1 MTKNHYEIIICGAG
15 MIGLTFALLM
25 AEKKIKVC
33 IIDKNNKKLL
43 FAQQDSRT
51 TAISQGSHR
60 IFRKLGIWEKL
71 KNEFQPINQ
80 IFVSE
85 GLGSLD
91 LNFDYKNLK
100 EGPLGFIVDNKL
112 IKKTLLNEV
121 SKSKYISF
129 KYDTEIIDIN
139 NEDIDNSFIETKNL
153 NLYFKMLVA
162 ADGRFSRTRYHANI
176 KYYYHD
182 YQQTAFV
189 FNISHSKKH
198 HGVALERFFPT
209 GPLAILPVHNSKIN
223 QSSIVWTIDTIL
235 ANDEVFK
242 ENFKEEFKKKYDNFF
257 GKLISLSEVKK
268 YPLNVFSCY
277 DIFKK
282 NIVLIGDACQAIHPI
297 AGQGFNLGLRDAFIL
312 AETLSKSKELGLE
325 PFNLNLMKSYENMR
339 KLDKTLL
346 VNATHNL
353 NGLFSGSGK
362 FKSLFRKTGLRIFS
376 QSSFLKNQSMLFA
389 MGLRN
394 LEA

>member
-1 MTKNHYEIIICGAG
+1 MTKNHHEIIICGAG

-33 IIDKNNKKLL
+33 IIDKNDKELL
-43 FAQQDSRT
+43 FAQHDNRT
-51 TAISQGSHR
+51 TAISQGSYR
-60 IFRKLGIWEKL
+60 IFEKLGVWKKL
-71 KNEFQPINQ
+71 KNEFQPINK
-80 IFVSE
+80 IYVSE
-85 GLGSLD
+85 GLGSHD
-91 LNFDYKNLK
+91 INFDCKSLK

-112 IKKTLLNEV
+112 IKRTLLNEV

-129 KYDTEIIDIN
+129 KYCTEIFNIN
-139 NEDIDNSFIETKNL
+139 NENIDNSFIETKNL
-153 NLYFKMLVA
+153 KLYFKMLVA
-162 ADGRFSRTRYHANI
+162 ADGRFSKTRYHANI
-176 KYYYHD
+176 KYYTHD

-198 HGVALERFFPT
+198 HGIALERFFST
-209 GPLAILPVHNSKIN
+209 GPLAILPVNNSKIN
-223 QSSIVWTIDTIL
+223 QSSVVWTVDSEV
-235 ANDEVFK
+235 ANNNAFK
-242 ENFKEEFKKKYDNFF
+242 KNFRKEFEKKYDNFF
-257 GKLISLSEVKK
+257 GELLSLSQVKE
-268 YPLNVFSCY
+268 YPLNVFFCY

-282 NIVLIGDACQAIHPI
+282 NIVLVGDACQAIHPI
-297 AGQGFNLGLRDAFIL
+297 AGQGFNLGLRDVFVL
-312 AETLSKSKELGLE
+312 AKTLEQSKELGLE

-339 KLDKTLL
+339 KIDKTLL

-376 QSSFLKNQSMLFA
+376 QSTFLKNQSMLFA
-389 MGLRN
+389 MGLKN

>member
-1 MTKNHYEIIICGAG
+1 MSKNHHEVIICGAG

-33 IIDKNNKKLL
+33 VVDKNDKRLL
-43 FAQQDSRT
+43 FAQQDNRT

-60 IFRKLGIWEKL
+60 IFRKLGIWKKL
-71 KNEFQPINQ
+71 KNAFQPINQ

-85 GLGSLD
+85 GLGSHD
-91 LNFDYKNLK
+91 LNFDYKNLG

-129 KYDTEIIDIN
+129 KYDTEIININ

-153 NLYFKMLVA
+153 NLYFKTLVA

-209 GPLAILPVHNSKIN
+209 GPLAILPVNNSKIN
-223 QSSIVWTIDTIL
+223 QSSIVWTVDTIV
-235 ANDEVFK
+235 ATDKKFK
-242 ENFKEEFKKKYDNFF
+242 ENFKDEFEKKYDNFF

-282 NIVLIGDACQAIHPI
+282 NIILIGDACQAIHPI

-312 AETLSKSKELGLE
+312 AETLEKSKELGLE
-325 PFNLNLMKSYENMR
+325 PFNLNLMKSYEDKR
-339 KLDKTLL
+339 KMDKTLL

-353 NGLFSGSGK
+353 NSLFSGSGK
-362 FKSLFRKTGLRIFS
+362 FKSLFRKTGLKIFS
-376 QSSFLKNQSMLFA
+376 QSNFLKNQSMLFA

>member
-1 MTKNHYEIIICGAG
+1 MKKNHHEVIICGAG

-33 IIDKNNKKLL
+33 IIDKNDKELL
-43 FAQQDSRT
+43 SAQQDNRT
-51 TAISQGSHR
+51 TAISQGSYR
-60 IFRKLGIWEKL
+60 IFRKLGIWTKL
-71 KNEFQPINQ
+71 KNEIQPINQ

-85 GLGSLD
+85 GLGSHD
-91 LNFDYKNLK
+91 ISFDYKNLK

-112 IKKTLLNEV
+112 IKKILLNEV

-129 KYDTEIIDIN
+129 KYGTEIININ
-139 NEDIDNSFIETKNL
+139 NEDIDNSFIETKNS

-162 ADGRFSRTRYHANI
+162 ADGRFSRTRFHANI

-209 GPLAILPVHNSKIN
+209 GPLAILPVNISKIN
-223 QSSIVWTIDTIL
+223 QSSIVWTVDTVMATDKTFIQ
-235 ANDEVFK
+235 
-242 ENFKEEFKKKYDNFF
+242 NFKEEFEKKYDNFF
-257 GKLISLSEVKK
+257 GKLISLSKVKE

-282 NIVLIGDACQAIHPI
+282 NIILIGDACQAIHPI

-312 AETLSKSKELGLE
+312 AKTLGKSKELGLE
-325 PFNLNLMKSYENMR
+325 PFDLNLMKSYENMR
-339 KLDKTLL
+339 KIDKTLL

-353 NGLFSGSGK
+353 NRLFSGSGK
-362 FKSLFRKTGLRIFS
+362 FKSLLRKTGLRIFS
-376 QSSFLKNQSMLFA
+376 QSNFLKNQSMLFA

>member
-1 MTKNHYEIIICGAG
+1 MKKNHHEVIICGAG

-33 IIDKNNKKLL
+33 IIDKNDKGLL
-43 FAQQDSRT
+43 SAQQDNRT
-51 TAISQGSHR
+51 TAISQGSYR
-60 IFRKLGIWEKL
+60 IFRKLGIWKKL

-85 GLGSLD
+85 GLGSHD
-91 LNFDYKNLK
+91 ISFDYKNLK

-129 KYDTEIIDIN
+129 KYDTEIININ
-139 NEDIDNSFIETKNL
+139 NEDIDNSFIETKNF

-162 ADGRFSRTRYHANI
+162 ADGRFSRTRFHANI

-209 GPLAILPVHNSKIN
+209 GPLAILPVNNSKIN
-223 QSSIVWTIDTIL
+223 QSSIVWTVDTVMATDKTFIQ
-235 ANDEVFK
+235 
-242 ENFKEEFKKKYDNFF
+242 NFREEFEKKYDNFF
-257 GKLISLSEVKK
+257 GKLISLSKVKE

-282 NIVLIGDACQAIHPI
+282 NIILIGDACQAIHPI

-312 AETLSKSKELGLE
+312 AKTLGKSKELGLE
-325 PFNLNLMKSYENMR
+325 PFDLNLMKSYENMR
-339 KLDKTLL
+339 KIDKTLL

-353 NGLFSGSGK
+353 NRLFSGSGK

-376 QSSFLKNQSMLFA
+376 QSNFLKNQSMLFA

>member
-1 MTKNHYEIIICGAG
+1 MTKNHHEVVICGAG

-33 IIDKNNKKLL
+33 IIDKSDKKLL
-43 FAQQDSRT
+43 FAQRDNRT
-51 TAISQGSHR
+51 TAISQGSYR
-60 IFRKLGIWEKL
+60 IFRKLGIWNKL

-80 IFVSE
+80 ILVSE
-85 GLGSLD
+85 GLGSYD
-91 LNFDYKNLK
+91 INFDCKKLK

-129 KYDTEIIDIN
+129 KYGTEIYNVN
-139 NEDIDNSFIETKNL
+139 NEDIDNSFIETKHF

-162 ADGRFSRTRYHANI
+162 ADGRFSKTRFHANI

-182 YQQTAFV
+182 YKQTAFV

-209 GPLAILPVHNSKIN
+209 GPLAILPVNNSKIN
-223 QSSIVWTIDTIL
+223 QSSIVWTVDSDVAKNKT
-235 ANDEVFK
+235 FK
-242 ENFKEEFKKKYDNFF
+242 ENFREEFEKKYDNFF

-277 DIFKK
+277 DIFKR
-282 NIVLIGDACQAIHPI
+282 NIILIGDACQAIHPI

-312 AETLSKSKELGLE
+312 AETLWKSKELGLE
-325 PFNLNLMKSYENMR
+325 PFDSNLMKSYANMR
-339 KLDKTLL
+339 RIDKTLL

-353 NGLFSGSGK
+353 NGLFAGSGK
-362 FKSLFRKTGLRIFS
+362 FKSLFRKTGLRLFS
-376 QSSFLKNQSMLFA
+376 QSNFLKKQSMLFA
-389 MGLRN
+389 MGLKS
-394 LEA
+394 LEV

>member
-1 MTKNHYEIIICGAG
+1 MTKNNHEVIICGAG

-33 IIDKNNKKLL
+33 IIDKNDKRLL
-43 FAQQDSRT
+43 FAHQDNRT
-51 TAISQGSHR
+51 TAISQGSYR
-60 IFRKLGIWEKL
+60 IYRKLGIWTKL
-71 KNEFQPINQ
+71 KNAFQPINQ
-80 IFVSE
+80 ILVSE
-85 GLGSLD
+85 GLGSHD
-91 LNFDYKNLK
+91 INFDYNNLR

-121 SKSKYISF
+121 LKSKYISF
-129 KYDTEIIDIN
+129 KYGTEIVNIN
-139 NEDIDNSFIETKNL
+139 NEDIDNSYIETKNF
-153 NLYFKMLVA
+153 NLYFKLLVA

-209 GPLAILPVHNSKIN
+209 GPLAILPVNNSKVN
-223 QSSIVWTIDTIL
+223 QSSIVWTVDTVV
-235 ANDEVFK
+235 ATERAFK
-242 ENFKEEFKKKYDNFF
+242 DNFKEEFEKKYDNFF

-277 DIFKK
+277 DFFKK

-312 AETLSKSKELGLE
+312 AKTLGKSKELGLE

-339 KLDKTLL
+339 KMDKTLL

-376 QSSFLKNQSMLFA
+376 QSNFLKNQSMLFA

>member
-1 MTKNHYEIIICGAG
+1 MTKNYHEVIVCGAG

-33 IIDKNNKKLL
+33 IVDKSDKRLL
-43 FAQQDSRT
+43 FAQQDNRT
-51 TAISQGSHR
+51 TAISQGSYR
-60 IFRKLGIWEKL
+60 ILRKLGIWKKL

-85 GLGSLD
+85 GLGSHD
-91 LNFDYKNLK
+91 INFDYKNLG

-112 IKKTLLNEV
+112 IKTILLNEV
-121 SKSKYISF
+121 LKSKYVSF
-129 KYDTEIIDIN
+129 KYGTEIININ
-139 NEDIDNSFIETKNL
+139 NEDIDNSFIETKNFD
-153 NLYFKMLVA
+153 LYFKLLVA

-182 YQQTAFV
+182 YKQTAFV

-198 HGVALERFFPT
+198 HGAALERFFPT
-209 GPLAILPVHNSKIN
+209 GPLAILPANNSKIH
-223 QSSIVWTIDTIL
+223 QSSIVWTVDT
-235 ANDEVFK
+235 AVATHKAFK
-242 ENFKEEFKKKYDNFF
+242 DNFKEEFEKKYDNFF
-257 GKLISLSEVKK
+257 GKLISISEVKK

-282 NIVLIGDACQAIHPI
+282 NIILIGDACQAIHPI
-297 AGQGFNLGLRDAFIL
+297 AGQGFNLGLRDAFAL
-312 AETLSKSKELGLE
+312 SKTLEKSKELGLE
-325 PFNLNLMKSYENMR
+325 PFNLSLMKSYESMR
-339 KLDKTLL
+339 SMDKTLL

-353 NGLFSGSGK
+353 NSLFSGSGK
-362 FKSLFRKTGLRIFS
+362 FKSLFRKTGLKLFS
-376 QSSFLKNQSMLFA
+376 KSNFLKNQSMLFA

>member
-1 MTKNHYEIIICGAG
+1 MTKNYHEVIVCGAG

-33 IIDKNNKKLL
+33 IVDKNDKRLL
-43 FAQQDSRT
+43 FAQQDNRT
-51 TAISQGSHR
+51 TAISQGSYR
-60 IFRKLGIWEKL
+60 ILRKLGIWKKL

-85 GLGSLD
+85 GLGSHD
-91 LNFDYKNLK
+91 INFDCKNLG

-112 IKKTLLNEV
+112 IKTILLNEV
-121 SKSKYISF
+121 SKSKYVSF
-129 KYDTEIIDIN
+129 KYGTEIININ
-139 NEDIDNSFIETKNL
+139 NEEIDNSFIETKNFD
-153 NLYFKMLVA
+153 LYFKVLVA

-182 YQQTAFV
+182 YKQTAFV

-209 GPLAILPVHNSKIN
+209 GPLAILPANNSKIN
-223 QSSIVWTIDTIL
+223 QSSIVWTVDTTV
-235 ANDEVFK
+235 ATDKAFK
-242 ENFKEEFKKKYDNFF
+242 DNFKEEFEKKYDNFF
-257 GKLISLSEVKK
+257 GKLISISEVKK

-312 AETLSKSKELGLE
+312 AKTLEKSKELGLE

-339 KLDKTLL
+339 KIDKTLL

-353 NGLFSGSGK
+353 NRLFSGSGK

-376 QSSFLKNQSMLFA
+376 QSNFLKNQSMLFA

>member
-1 MTKNHYEIIICGAG
+1 MTKNHHEIIICGAG

-25 AEKKIKVC
+25 AERKIKVC
-33 IIDKNNKKLL
+33 IIDKNDKRSL
-43 FAQQDSRT
+43 FAQQDNRT
-51 TAISQGSHR
+51 TAISQGSYR
-60 IFRKLGIWEKL
+60 IFRKLGIWKKL
-71 KNEFQPINQ
+71 KNAFQPINQ

-85 GLGSLD
+85 GLGSHD
-91 LNFDYKNLK
+91 INFDYKNLG

-129 KYDTEIIDIN
+129 KYGTEIININ
-139 NEDIDNSFIETKNL
+139 NDDIDNSYLETKNL

-198 HGVALERFFPT
+198 YGVALERFFPT
-209 GPLAILPVHNSKIN
+209 GPLAVLPVNNTKIN
-223 QSSIVWTIDTIL
+223 QSSIVWTVDTKV
-235 ANDEVFK
+235 ADDEKFK
-242 ENFKEEFKKKYDNFF
+242 ENFKEEFKKKYDSFF

-312 AETLSKSKELGLE
+312 AKTLEKSKELGLE

-339 KLDKTLL
+339 KMDKTLL

-376 QSSFLKNQSMLFA
+376 QSNFLKNQSMLFA

>member
-1 MTKNHYEIIICGAG
+1 MTKNHHEIIISGAG

-33 IIDKNNKKLL
+33 IIDKNDKKLL
-43 FAQQDSRT
+43 FAQQDNRT

-60 IFRKLGIWEKL
+60 IYRKLGIWEKL

-80 IFVSE
+80 ICVSE
-85 GLGSLD
+85 GLGFHD

-129 KYDTEIIDIN
+129 KYDSEIIDIN
-139 NEDIDNSFIETKNL
+139 NEDIDNSFIETKNF

-162 ADGRFSRTRYHANI
+162 ADGRFSRTRFHANI

-223 QSSIVWTIDTIL
+223 QSSIVWTIDNKV

-257 GKLISLSEVKK
+257 GKLICLSEVKK

-325 PFNLNLMKSYENMR
+325 PFNLNLMNSYENKR
-339 KLDKTLL
+339 KIDKTLL

-362 FKSLFRKTGLRIFS
+362 FKSLLRKTGLRIFS
-376 QSSFLKNQSMLFA
+376 QSNFLKNQSMLFA

>member
-1 MTKNHYEIIICGAG
+1 MTKNHHEIIICGAG

-33 IIDKNNKKLL
+33 IIDKNDKELL
-43 FAQQDSRT
+43 FAQHDNRT
-51 TAISQGSHR
+51 TAISQGSYR
-60 IFRKLGIWEKL
+60 IFEKLGVWKKL
-71 KNEFQPINQ
+71 KNQFQPINK
-80 IFVSE
+80 IYVSE
-85 GLGSLD
+85 GLGSHD
-91 LNFDYKNLK
+91 INFDCKSLR

-112 IKKTLLNEV
+112 IKRTLLNEV

-129 KYDTEIIDIN
+129 KYCTEIFNIN
-139 NEDIDNSFIETKNL
+139 NENIDNSFIETKNL
-153 NLYFKMLVA
+153 KLYFKMLVA
-162 ADGRFSRTRYHANI
+162 ADGRFSKTRYHANI
-176 KYYYHD
+176 KYYTHD

-198 HGVALERFFPT
+198 HGIALERFFST
-209 GPLAILPVHNSKIN
+209 GPLAILPVNNSKIN
-223 QSSIVWTIDTIL
+223 QSSVVWTVDSEV
-235 ANDEVFK
+235 ANNNAFK
-242 ENFKEEFKKKYDNFF
+242 KNFRKEFEKKYDNFF
-257 GKLISLSEVKK
+257 GELLSLSQVKE
-268 YPLNVFSCY
+268 YPLNVFFCY

-282 NIVLIGDACQAIHPI
+282 NIVLVGDACQAIHPI
-297 AGQGFNLGLRDAFIL
+297 AGQGFNLGLRDVFVL
-312 AETLSKSKELGLE
+312 AKTLEQSKELGLE

-339 KLDKTLL
+339 KIDKTLL

-376 QSSFLKNQSMLFA
+376 QSTFLKNQSMLFA
-389 MGLRN
+389 MGLKN

>member
-1 MTKNHYEIIICGAG
+1 MTKNHHEIIICGAG

-33 IIDKNNKKLL
+33 IIDKNDKKLL

-60 IFRKLGIWEKL
+60 IYRKLGIWEKL

-85 GLGSLD
+85 GLGSHD

-112 IKKTLLNEV
+112 IKRTLLNEV
-121 SKSKYISF
+121 LKSKYISF

-209 GPLAILPVHNSKIN
+209 GPLAVLPVNNSNIN
-223 QSSIVWTIDTIL
+223 QSSIVWTVDTKV
-235 ANDEVFK
+235 ANDESFK

-257 GKLISLSEVKK
+257 GKLINLSEVKK

-277 DIFKK
+277 DMLKK

-312 AETLSKSKELGLE
+312 AKTLAKSKELGLE
-325 PFNLNLMKSYENMR
+325 PFNSHLMESYENMR

-376 QSSFLKNQSMLFA
+376 QSNFLKNQSMLFA

>member
-1 MTKNHYEIIICGAG
+1 MTKNFHEVIVCGAG

-33 IIDKNNKKLL
+33 IVDKNDKRLL
-43 FAQQDSRT
+43 FAQQDNRT
-51 TAISQGSHR
+51 TAISQGSYR
-60 IFRKLGIWEKL
+60 ILKKLGIWKKL

-85 GLGSLD
+85 GLGSHD
-91 LNFDYKNLK
+91 INFDYKNLG

-112 IKKTLLNEV
+112 IKTILLNEV
-121 SKSKYISF
+121 SKSQYISF
-129 KYDTEIIDIN
+129 KYGTEIININ
-139 NEDIDNSFIETKNL
+139 NEDIDNSFIETRNFD
-153 NLYFKMLVA
+153 LYFKILIA

-182 YQQTAFV
+182 YKQTAFV

-198 HGVALERFFPT
+198 NGVALERFFPT
-209 GPLAILPVHNSKIN
+209 GPLAILPANNPKIN
-223 QSSIVWTIDTIL
+223 QSSIVWTVDT
-235 ANDEVFK
+235 AVATDKAFK

-376 QSSFLKNQSMLFA
+376 QSNFLKNQSMLFA